1 MIKVWAT
8 SSVALRDFRIR
19 YDDPINGGR
28 MRFLVILLF
37 CLTMVL
43 AQQPQLTVNS
53 YTLEQGES
61 LLLRASNLEPSSSY
75 TLTLIAPGG
84 ESSART
90 LRSDSRGEVR
100 YEGTLDLAGDW
111 TIALRGDDI
120 NAMLGVAVTEAPA
133 ANSPVESE
141 QNPLTQEPANPAQA
155 EETTQPQAQQ
165 EQSDEN
171 QQVQEEP
178 ASQPET
184 AEVTETQPTQTEQAT
199 TESQQATEETTSQTN
214 QAEET
219 IQSEETTQPVTPQ
232 QEATNN
238 QTETAQEE
246 VQPNTTEDLTPAPAS
261 TVNVRLEQGILTA
274 IEDDQTKW
282 TLDFPS
288 GSGETNGLAE
298 FGEVLYLGH
307 GNSVLKI
314 NRDTGNIEQRFIVS
328 GQVTELG
335 GGPGMLTV
343 ESQVDDGLTETLTIQ
358 NDQLQETVRFGNQPE
373 LFNWLSAEADVDNV
387 TERQAQDTT
396 NSWLYVKAATETTDA
411 AQQQNFYR
419 EAVNTSQ
426 TFYDSAKLATH
437 LLNNNQT
444 ELSNEAMDKALK
456 DFAARGYDPRL
467 LRDEATM
474 QRYGFPVAEFEE
486 AIEQRDTAKGDVYAK
501 WLSYFVSPD
510 NTAVNTLLQRYAN
523 VLSQQGNRE
532 GADVVRSYTEGARLT
547 RVDNILGTLA
557 NALGRAGWYGVLSL
571 FVAIVGLWL
580 TLLFKYWSP
589 HSLLNKRRQAAKK
602 SVNPFSRLLS
612 IRYYSFTEK
621 VFLVL
626 LFASMLVLAALASWN
641 ERGRAVASEVAFSG
655 GTFSSPVAQNALVN
669 LPDNPS
675 SNFIRGYA
683 AQIAGNTEEATRFY
697 QQAGN
702 FAPALNNLAAIT
714 RDEATFRLAGNLPE
728 AQANLGEEVTL
739 SAWQTIAPK
748 PLLVAPALSDLRA
761 AAAGSWLDALRSV
774 FVNPWTGL
782 QNARPATIAPWLW
795 TALQVLF
802 LLLALIAVLWLFVPR
817 PRLAANAPRNLLYHL
832 FSLLIP
838 GSGLADEM
846 WGIVLI
852 VPWAVVGLDV
862 ISDLLGWGLD
872 IGINLRTGY
881 IILGVI
887 YLVNLVAFIIE
898 YNSYLRR
905 MKGLRQSNPDLAR
918 EYGMRV
924 KTVGVN

>member
-1 MIKVWAT
+1 
-8 SSVALRDFRIR
+8 
-19 YDDPINGGR
+19 

-37 CLTMVL
+37 CLTVVF

-53 YTLEQGES
+53 YTLEQGEKLS
-61 LLLRASNLEPSSSY
+61 LRASNLEPGGSY
-75 TLTLIAPGG
+75 ILTLITPEG
-84 ESSART
+84 ESSALN
-90 LRSDSRGEVR
+90 LRSDSKGDVR
-100 YEGTLDLAGDW
+100 YEGALNFEGGW
-111 TIALRGDDI
+111 TIALRGEDI
-120 NAMLGVAVTEAPA
+120 NAMLGVTVAEGAAATETPA
-133 ANSPVESE
+133 TNPLSQSE
-141 QNPLTQEPANPAQA
+141 ENPLTEETAPPQAEATEETTQAQQEETRPQTTQAEPSTTETQQATEESPAQTNQA
-155 EETTQPQAQQ
+155 EETTQPAT
-165 EQSDEN
+165 N
-171 QQVQEEP
+171 
-178 ASQPET
+178 ET
-184 AEVTETQPTQTEQAT
+184 
-199 TESQQATEETTSQTN
+199 
-214 QAEET
+214 
-219 IQSEETTQPVTPQ
+219 EETTQPLADQTQLEP
-232 QEATNN
+232 TNN
-238 QTETAQEE
+238 QSETAQTEE
-246 VQPNTTEDLTPAPAS
+246 PTADLTPAPVS
-261 TVNVRLEQGILTA
+261 PVNVKLEGGILTA
-274 IEDDQTKW
+274 IENDQTKW

-288 GSGETNGLAE
+288 GSGETTGLAE
-298 FGEVLYLGH
+298 FGNALYLGH

-314 NRDTGNIEQRFIVS
+314 NRDTGKVEQRFIVS

-335 GGPGMLTV
+335 GGPGMVTV
-343 ESQVDDGLTETLTIQ
+343 QSQVDEGLTESFTIQ
-358 NDQLQETVRFGNQPE
+358 DDRLQETVRFGNQPE
-373 LFNWLSAEADVDNV
+373 IFNWLAAEASV
-387 TERQAQDTT
+387 TNLNERLAQDTT
-396 NSWLYVKAATETTDA
+396 NPWLFVRAAAETTDA
-411 AQQQNFYR
+411 AQQQNLYR
-419 EAVNTSQ
+419 EALNSSQ
-426 TFYDSAKLATH
+426 TFYDQARLATF

-444 ELSNEAMDKALK
+444 DLANEAMDKALK

-474 QRYGFPVAEFEE
+474 QRYGFPVKEFEE
-486 AIEQRDTAKGDVYAK
+486 AIEQRDTAKGNVYAK

-510 NTAVNTLLQRYAN
+510 NSTVNTLLQDYAG
-523 VLSQQGNRE
+523 VLSAQGNRE
-532 GADVVRSYTEGARLT
+532 GADAVRAYTEGARLT

-557 NALGRAGWYGVLSL
+557 NALGRAGWYGVFSL

-602 SVNPFSRLLS
+602 SINPFSRLLS

-683 AQIAGNTEEATRFY
+683 AQLAGNTEEATRFY

-714 RDEATFRLAGNLPE
+714 KDEATFRLAGNLPE

-748 PLLVAPALSDLRA
+748 PLLVTPALSDLRA
-761 AAAGSWLDALRSV
+761 AAAGSWLDALARV
-774 FVNPWTGL
+774 FTNPWTGL
-782 QNARPATIAPWLW
+782 QEARPTTIQPWLW

-817 PRLAANAPRNLLYHL
+817 PRLAANAPRNILYHL

-862 ISDLLGWGLD
+862 LSGLLGWGLD
-872 IGINLRTGY
+872 IGIGLNTGY

-887 YLVNLVAFIIE
+887 YLINLIAFIVE

-918 EYGMRV
+918 EYGLRV
-924 KTVGVN
+924 KTVGIN

>member
-1 MIKVWAT
+1 M
-8 SSVALRDFRIR
+8 R
-19 YDDPINGGR
+19 YDGVMYGGL
-28 MRFLVILLF
+28 MRFLIILLF
-37 CLTMVL
+37 CLTMVF

-53 YTLEQGES
+53 YTLSQGETLS
-61 LLLRASNLEPSSSY
+61 LRASNLGPRATY

-84 ESSART
+84 ESSTRT
-90 LRSDSRGEVR
+90 LRSDTRGEVR
-100 YEGTLDLAGDW
+100 YEGALEVAGDW
-111 TIALRGDDI
+111 TVALRGEDI
-120 NAMLGVAVTEAPA
+120 NAMLGVTVEEATVTNPLSQPQENPLMEEATENTESTQAEP
-133 ANSPVESE
+133 ESE
-141 QNPLTQEPANPAQA
+141 TQA
-155 EETTQPQAQQ
+155 ETEETPELQPSQTEQTETQAAQQ
-165 EQSDEN
+165 ESEETPPQAN
-171 QQVQEEP
+171 QGEDVATQPATNETEEP
-178 ASQPET
+178 A
-184 AEVTETQPTQTEQAT
+184 QAT
-199 TESQQATEETTSQTN
+199 TEQVE
-214 QAEET
+214 AE
-219 IQSEETTQPVTPQ
+219 
-232 QEATNN
+232 EATNQEPVQAETVQESVTEPQ
-238 QTETAQEE
+238 QT
-246 VQPNTTEDLTPAPAS
+246 PLAS
-261 TVNVRLEQGILTA
+261 LVNVRLEQGTLTA

-288 GSGETNGLAE
+288 GSGETIGIAE
-298 FGEVLYLGH
+298 FDDVVFLGH
-307 GNSVLKI
+307 GNNVLKI

-328 GQVTELG
+328 GQVTEVG
-335 GGPGMLTV
+335 GAREILSI
-343 ESQVDDGLTETLTIQ
+343 ESRVDEGLTETFTIQ
-358 NDQLQETVRFGNQPE
+358 NDELQETVRFGNE
-373 LFNWLSAEADVDNV
+373 ADLFNWLNAEANVDNI
-387 TERQAQDTT
+387 TARLAQDTT
-396 NSWLYVKAATETTDA
+396 NPWLYVKVATETTDA
-411 AQQQNFYR
+411 GQQRNFYR
-419 EAVNTSQ
+419 EALNTSQ
-426 TFYDSAKLATH
+426 TFYDQAKLATH

-444 ELSNEAMDKALK
+444 ELANEAMDKALK

-474 QRYGFPVAEFEE
+474 QRYGFPIAEFEE
-486 AIEQRDTAKGDVYAK
+486 AIAQRDTAKGDVYAK

-510 NTAVNTLLQRYAN
+510 NTTVNNLMQRYAN

-532 GADVVRSYTEGARLT
+532 GADLVRSYTEGAKLT

-571 FVAIVGLWL
+571 LAAIVGLWL

-602 SVNPFSRLLS
+602 SVSPFSRLLS

-641 ERGRAVASEVAFSG
+641 ERGRAVASETAFNG
-655 GTFSSPVAQNALVN
+655 GTFSGSVAQNALVN

-683 AQIAGNTEEATRFY
+683 AQLAGNTEEATRFY

-702 FAPALNNLAAIT
+702 FGPALNNLAAIT

-728 AQANLGEEVTL
+728 AKANLGEEVTL
-739 SAWQTIAPK
+739 SAWQSIAPK
-748 PLLVAPALSDLRA
+748 PLLVTPALSDLRA
-761 AAAGSWLDALRSV
+761 AAAGGWLDALRSV

-782 QNARPATIAPWLW
+782 QNARPANIAPWFW
-795 TALQVLF
+795 TLLQTLF
-802 LLLALIAVLWLFVPR
+802 LLFALVAVLWLFVPR
-817 PRLAANAPRNLLYHL
+817 PRLAANAPRNILYHL

-862 ISDLLGWGLD
+862 LSDLLGWGLD
-872 IGINLRTGY
+872 IGINLNTGY
-881 IILGVI
+881 IILAAI
-887 YLVNLVAFIIE
+887 YLINLVAFIVE

-924 KTVGVN
+924 RTVGIN